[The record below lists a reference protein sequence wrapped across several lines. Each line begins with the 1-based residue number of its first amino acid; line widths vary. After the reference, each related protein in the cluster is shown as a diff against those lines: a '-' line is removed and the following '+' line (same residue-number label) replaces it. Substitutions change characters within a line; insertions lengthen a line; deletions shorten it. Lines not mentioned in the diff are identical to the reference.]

1 MLHAGGGAQA
11 KLTRENQLHC
21 TWYDANGHP
30 LTSTAVRLC
39 WLLLE
44 ANATTY
50 LTGPN
55 WAKYAPNLKEVLN
68 NHGIE
73 LEEVK

>member
-1 MLHAGGGAQA
+1 MRVEGRASQIDAG
-11 KLTRENQLHC
+11 KSTSLY
-21 TWYDANGHP
+21 WYDANGHP
-30 LTSTAVRLC
+30 LTSTTVRLC